1 MKGKTP
7 RRYSSEFKIKLV
19 KEYLGTDKSYRE
31 LGVEYDVDAS
41 LIMSWVK
48 RYERYKENAFQPP
61 KRKPSFI
68 ADESKIP
75 AFLKEELGLDKIKEH

>member
-19 KEYLGTDKSYRE
+19 KEYLGTNKSYRE

-48 RYERYKENAFQPP
+48 RYE
-61 KRKPSFI
+61 
-68 ADESKIP
+68 
-75 AFLKEELGLDKIKEH
+75 